1 MTSNYESSRS
11 SVKISDGAKG
21 STVEVK
27 VYAGD
32 QISIE
37 RQADLEDAT
46 KKLSLGLMG
55 TELQNAW
62 ICVMTEMKRL
72 RETPSIE
79 TTTDAQEVATKLH
92 RAALVRLEQASIPVA
107 YDPQNQILEAWRVD
121 LDYELAE
128 RTKAMRRANEKR
140 EAAKEGRT

>member
-32 QISIE
+32 QMSIE

-79 TTTDAQEVATKLH
+79 TTTEAQEVATKLH

-107 YDPQNQILEAWRVD
+107 YDPQNQILEAWRAD

-140 EAAKEGRT
+140 EAANES

>member
-107 YDPQNQILEAWRVD
+107 YDPQNQILEAWRAD

-128 RTKAMRRANEKR
+128 RTKAMRRANES
-140 EAAKEGRT
+140 

>member
-37 RQADLEDAT
+37 RQVDLEHAT
-46 KKLSLGLMG
+46 KKLSIELMG

-62 ICVMTEMKRL
+62 VCVMTEMKRL

-92 RAALVRLEQASIPVA
+92 RAALVRLEQAHIPVA

-121 LDYELAE
+121 LDYELKE
-128 RTKAMRRANEKR
+128 GTKSMRKLREDR
-140 EAAKEGRT
+140 EAANES

>member
-62 ICVMTEMKRL
+62 FCVMTEMKRL

-140 EAAKEGRT
+140 EAANES

>member
-32 QISIE
+32 QISAE
-37 RQADLEDAT
+37 RQVDLEDAT

-62 ICVMTEMKRL
+62 ICVMTELKRL

-79 TTTDAQEVATKLH
+79 TTTDAQEAATKLH

-107 YDPQNQILEAWRVD
+107 YDPQNQILEAWRAD

-128 RTKAMRRANEKR
+128 RTKAMRRANE
-140 EAAKEGRT
+140 EGRT

>member
-37 RQADLEDAT
+37 RQVDLEHAT
-46 KKLSLGLMG
+46 KKLSIELMG

-62 ICVMTEMKRL
+62 VCVMTEMKRL
-72 RETPSIE
+72 REMPSIE

-121 LDYELAE
+121 LDYELKE
-128 RTKAMRRANEKR
+128 GTKSMRKLREDR
-140 EAAKEGRT
+140 EAANES

>member
-140 EAAKEGRT
+140 EAANES

>member
-46 KKLSLGLMG
+46 KKLSIELMG

-62 ICVMTEMKRL
+62 VCVMTEMKRL

-92 RAALVRLEQASIPVA
+92 RAALVRLEQACIPVA

-128 RTKAMRRANEKR
+128 RTKAMRSANEKR
-140 EAAKEGRT
+140 EAANES

>member
-72 RETPSIE
+72 REMPSIE

-140 EAAKEGRT
+140 EAANES

>member
-37 RQADLEDAT
+37 RQVDLEHAT

-79 TTTDAQEVATKLH
+79 TTTDAQEAATKLH

-107 YDPQNQILEAWRVD
+107 YDPQNQILEAWRAD

-128 RTKAMRRANEKR
+128 RTKAMRRANES
-140 EAAKEGRT
+140 